1 MVLEVQEPDRNHV
14 PICPSHGAG
23 TEAHPTQKGFSLPSG
38 SSLHARRV
46 PHSPTGEPDVVSV
59 QFVGRQKSRFA
70 LPPAPPGSPLWQQW
84 DAALDLDHPARIIDA
99 FVNGLDRTSLLASYL
114 GVGSQAHNP
123 DLMLKIV
130 LYETHQGRLSP
141 AQWARDVRDSDAL
154 RWLGQGI
161 KPSRS
166 ALYGFRDR
174 LSQPIF
180 ELHAD
185 AIRQAI
191 AEGLTPAEKAVL
203 DGTSVRSC
211 GSRHHLVNKDKLT
224 KRLLEL
230 NAAVAQDVAGQPIES
245 QPYWMA
251 ETPSGRQAQLERY
264 RLAGVE
270 LDDRLAENQ
279 ERPKDKQLPREKVK
293 VSVTDPEAP
302 LGRDKEKVFCPMYT
316 AQFVVDTASL
326 LILSFDVFAQATD
339 AGTLAPMLD
348 RTQEVTGTMV
358 IQIGTDA
365 GYVSLLDL
373 QECQERNVRL
383 IGPVG
388 ENNFTE
394 QKRAEAGPPRIGK
407 DQFQWLPDDKT
418 YRCPEGHRL
427 DYKGKEQKRRRGD
440 NEVTQ
445 HRFHCPAEYCRA
457 CPLRERCVQD
467 PEKGRTVKRL
477 EGEEIIEA
485 HKEWMKT
492 EEAKAANRLR
502 GSVIERC
509 FGDAKRH
516 RNLRCFHGRGLKRAK
531 AEIGLVIL
539 VQTALNLARLRKN
552 AVNPREN
559 AA

>member
-1 MVLEVQEPDRNHV
+1 L
-14 PICPSHGAG
+14 
-23 TEAHPTQKGFSLPSG
+23 
-38 SSLHARRV
+38 
-46 PHSPTGEPDVVSV
+46 DV
-59 QFVGRQKSRFA
+59 
-70 LPPAPPGSPLWQQW
+70 
-84 DAALDLDHPARIIDA
+84 DHPARIIDA
-99 FVNGLDRTSLLASYL
+99 FVNGLDRASLHASYL
-114 GVGSQAHNP
+114 GVGSPAHNP
-123 DLMLKIV
+123 DLMLKMV
-130 LYETHQGRLSP
+130 FYETFQGRLSP
-141 AQWARDVRDSDAL
+141 SQWARDLRDSDAL

-161 KPSRS
+161 QPSRS
-166 ALYGFRDR
+166 ALYTFRDR
-174 LSQPIF
+174 LAQPVF
-180 ELHAD
+180 DMHAR
-185 AIRQAI
+185 AIQQAM

-211 GSRHHLVNKDKLT
+211 GSRHQLVNQAKLS
-224 KRLLEL
+224 KRLQELEV
-230 NAAVAQDVAGQPIES
+230 AVTQDAAGQPLES
-245 QPYWMA
+245 PPYWMA
-251 ETPSGRQAQLERY
+251 ATPGGRQDQLQRY
-264 RLAGVE
+264 RRAGDELAE
-270 LDDRLAENQ
+270 RLAVNQ
-279 ERPKDKQLPREKVK
+279 GRPKDKQLAPDKVK

-326 LILSFDVFAQATD
+326 LILSFEVFAQATD

-348 RTQEVTGTMV
+348 RTREVTGTMV

-373 QECQERNVRL
+373 QECQERDVRL
-383 IGPVG
+383 VGPVG
-388 ENNFTE
+388 ENDFTE

-407 DQFQWLPDDKT
+407 DQFQWLPEEQT

-427 DYKGKEQKRRRGD
+427 DYKGQERKSRRD
-440 NEVTQ
+440 DKTVIQ
-445 HRFHCPAEYCRA
+445 YRFHCPAEHCRG

-509 FGDAKRH
+509 FADAKRH
-516 RNLRCFHGRGLKRAK
+516 RNLRSLHGRGLKRAK
-531 AEIGLVIL
+531 AEIGLVVL
-539 VQTALNLARLRKN
+539 VQTALTLARLRKKN
-552 AVNPREN
+552 VNPQEN